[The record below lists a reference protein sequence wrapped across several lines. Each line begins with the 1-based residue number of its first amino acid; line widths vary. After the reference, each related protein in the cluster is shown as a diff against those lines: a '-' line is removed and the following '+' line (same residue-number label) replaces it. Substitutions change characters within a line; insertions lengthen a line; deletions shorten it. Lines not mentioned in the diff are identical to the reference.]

1 MKQYPVKSI
10 SRNLN
15 EVHCGLIIMYS
26 HVNTIISN
34 YNLYYFTA
42 PTGAINKILQCVIV
56 IFVYFQYCFIFN
68 RLNGK
73 VTRKQECQMYVAYM

>member
-10 SRNLN
+10 SLNLN

-34 YNLYYFTA
+34 YNLYYFTV
-42 PTGAINKILQCVIV
+42 PTGGINKILQCVIV

-68 RLNGK
+68 GLNCK
-73 VTRKQECQMYVAYM
+73 VTRKQECQMYVA